1 MNHLKKIK
9 MQPKQTN
16 QANHTTHTNNEE
28 KFGITK
34 NWDNQSKQLKE
45 KYSDLTDADLKL
57 ETGKEEELISRLE
70 KRLAKKREDVIA
82 IIKKG
87 QPLKG

>member
-1 MNHLKKIK
+1 M
-9 MQPKQTN
+9 KQ
-16 QANHTTHTNNEE
+16 EE
-28 KFGITK
+28 KFGITE
-34 NWDNQSKQLKE
+34 NWEAQSKELKL

-57 ETGKEEELISRLE
+57 EKGKEDELITRLE

-87 QPLKG
+87 HPAKASL

>member
-1 MNHLKKIK
+1 
-9 MQPKQTN
+9 MQTK
-16 QANHTTHTNNEE
+16 HTKHEE
-28 KFGITK
+28 KFGITE
-34 NWDNQSKQLKE
+34 NWENQSKQLKE

-57 ETGKEEELISRLE
+57 EKGKEEELITRLE

-87 QPLKG
+87 QPAEA